1 MSGAD
6 FSGLLKRR
14 IGLDCASIGQAAVLR
29 AVRLRMQAIGE
40 KDEAGYWS
48 YLQASEEE
56 IRQLIEAVV
65 VPETWF
71 FRYPESLSALAQLA
85 LRRGGELRL
94 LSLPCSTGEE
104 PYSIAMALLD
114 AGLPPSAFRI
124 DAVDVSERAL
134 EQARIGRYGRN
145 AFRGGEQAFR
155 QRYFS
160 SDGQLSRAV
169 MDCVRFVHGNLFD
182 AGLLS
187 ALPPYDFVFCRN
199 LLIYFDSATQTR
211 ALAVLTRLV
220 RRDGAIFVGPAE
232 ASLLTARGH
241 PALPPSRAFAFAA
254 APSLA
259 PPASAAP
266 RTRLAPRPAPK
277 PSTPSTP
284 PTPVPAPAR
293 IAFPRLGAA
302 ADGESLRE
310 VAALADQ
317 GRLEEA
323 WQASEAHLHR
333 HGPSAQIWY
342 LRGLVKDA
350 AGQAGPAQEAY
361 RKALYLDPAHRQA
374 LLQLAALL
382 QATGNQ
388 EEARRLRARASRGE
402 APHG

>member
-266 RTRLAPRPAPK
+266 TATPGGIRRIDRNPTQHGYRRCAHQSRLEPVHGPLPAHAYFHFG
-277 PSTPSTP
+277 THRTP
-284 PTPVPAPAR
+284 PESSALRRVRFSENTGNR
-293 IAFPRLGAA
+293 GAA
-302 ADGESLRE
+302 RALMHRESLPT
-310 VAALADQ
+310 ACGNSGLAL
-317 GRLEEA
+317 
-323 WQASEAHLHR
+323 R
-333 HGPSAQIWY
+333 HTRFTYANSVPDDST
-342 LRGLVKDA
+342 
-350 AGQAGPAQEAY
+350 
-361 RKALYLDPAHRQA
+361 H
-374 LLQLAALL
+374 
-382 QATGNQ
+382 
-388 EEARRLRARASRGE
+388 
-402 APHG
+402 

>member
-14 IGLDCASIGQAAVLR
+14 IGLDSASIGQAAVLR
-29 AVRLRMQAIGE
+29 AVRLRMQAIGQT
-40 KDEAGYWS
+40 DEAAYWAH
-48 YLQASEEE
+48 LQASEEE
-56 IRQLIEAVV
+56 VRQLIEAVV

-114 AGLPPSAFRI
+114 AGLPSQAFRI

-134 EQARIGRYGRN
+134 EQARTGRYGRN
-145 AFRGGEQAFR
+145 AFRGGDQVFR

-169 MDCVRFVHGNLFD
+169 MDCVRFVHGNLFE

-211 ALAVLTRLV
+211 ALGVLTRLA

-241 PALPPSRAFAFAA
+241 PALPPARAFAFAA
-254 APSLA
+254 APGIAL
-259 PPASAAP
+259 PLGAAP
-266 RTRLAPRPAPK
+266 RARLAPRPAPK
-277 PSTPSTP
+277 PPVP
-284 PTPVPAPAR
+284 PAPAPAPAPAR
-293 IAFPRLGAA
+293 IAFPRLAVA

-317 GRLEEA
+317 GRLDEA

-374 LLQLAALL
+374 LLQLAALM
-382 QATGNQ
+382 QAAGNQ

-402 APHG
+402 GKHE